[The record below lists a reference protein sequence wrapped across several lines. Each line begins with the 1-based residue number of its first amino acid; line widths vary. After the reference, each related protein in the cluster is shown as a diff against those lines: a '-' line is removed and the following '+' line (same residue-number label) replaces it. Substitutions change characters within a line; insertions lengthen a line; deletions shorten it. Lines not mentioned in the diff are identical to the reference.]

1 MWGCRRPL
9 FRPRPLQGAPPAPQ
23 SIADFEG
30 LLLGV
35 LPGSIPGSGRSSGEG
50 TGYPLQCSWASL
62 VAQLVKNPPAMRET
76 CIRSLG
82 RQDPLEKGKA
92 THFSILAWSHEVAKS
107 RTRLSDF
114 HVTHCLGSRRPAT
127 FSPPPPPLR
136 VAGPCRRRASA
147 APWCRDGEVPDVARF
162 YGWFRLFFVFYSLS
176 CCFCQRIVGR
186 SHVGVHG
193 GLSRILNSVFS
204 PQLLVSLEHKVLR

>member
-1 MWGCRRPL
+1 MALPWTLGSAPSPRRPSS
-9 FRPRPLQGAPPAPQ
+9 PRSCAADSSPVSVGFTPMSVCSLGPARRGPGTSVTRSCGAVDSRSSDLVPCQGLPPAPQ

-76 CIRSLG
+76 WILSLG

-92 THFSILAWSHEVAKS
+92 THSSILARSHRVAKS
-107 RTRLSDF
+107 RT
-114 HVTHCLGSRRPAT
+114 
-127 FSPPPPPLR
+127 
-136 VAGPCRRRASA
+136 
-147 APWCRDGEVPDVARF
+147 
-162 YGWFRLFFVFYSLS
+162 
-176 CCFCQRIVGR
+176 
-186 SHVGVHG
+186 
-193 GLSRILNSVFS
+193 
-204 PQLLVSLEHKVLR
+204 